1 MTINYIPDDIDFV
14 SYLAET
20 DHQAKVKPA
29 KTWMED
35 AKADLTAKREKKILL
50 PWLKTKDFFNFRPGE
65 VTLWA
70 GQNGHGKSL
79 ITSQVALSLLGQEQR
94 ICIASF
100 EMKPVTTLKR
110 MVRQFIGLNPYS
122 PEFQGEDGHKQLLDL
137 YDEFGDWIGEWMW
150 FYDQQGTAHA
160 EQVLGMAKYCA
171 NELKI
176 KHIFIDSLMKCVQGE
191 DDYNGQKVFVDNLTS
206 IARDTNVHIHLV
218 HHLKKPKDENEVPD
232 KYDSKGSGSIV
243 DQVDN
248 ILLVWRNKAKEDDV
262 KAHGVNSKLNKD
274 PDARLLCRK
283 QRNGE
288 HEPTISLYFNHD
300 AMQYVEGQG
309 FPPIE
314 FYKGVQ

>member
-1 MTINYIPDDIDFV
+1 MNYLPDDIDFAA
-14 SYLAET
+14 YLDVT
-20 DHQAKVKPA
+20 DASAKVKKA
-29 KTWMED
+29 SLWIDD
-35 AKADLTAKREKKILL
+35 AKADLFAKREKKILL
-50 PWLKTKDFFNFRPGE
+50 PWLKTRDVFDFRPGE

-79 ITSQVALSLLGQEQR
+79 ITSQIALSLIGQDQK

-100 EMKPVTTLKR
+100 EMKPVTTIKR
-110 MVRQFIGLNPYS
+110 MARQFIGMNPYAE
-122 PEFQGEDGHKQLLDL
+122 EFQGEDGRKMLTDL
-137 YDEFGDWIGEWMW
+137 YDQFGDWIDAWMW
-150 FYDQQGTAHA
+150 FYDQQGTADSQA
-160 EQVLGMAKYCA
+160 VLGMTKYCA
-171 NELKI
+171 AELGI
-176 KHIFIDSLMKCVQGE
+176 NHVFIDSLMKCVKGE
-191 DDYNGQKVFVDNLTS
+191 DDYNGQKMFVDQLTS
-206 IARDTNVHIHLV
+206 IARDMNIHVHLV

-248 ILLVWRNKAKEDDV
+248 VMLVWRNKAKEEDM
-262 KAHGVNSKLNKD
+262 KQHGVNSKLHKD

-288 HEPTISLYFNHD
+288 HEPTVGLWFSQD

-314 FYKGVQ
+314 FYKGVG